1 MGISNVVDVQITRAT
16 RVVTQAGFGTMLIA
30 GPNAVFAERIRFY
43 TDLDGVSDDFA
54 TSDEEYKAAAAAFS
68 QTPSPTTV
76 AIGRLDANTPAQY
89 LLDFNQDMAGADSV
103 SVTVNGTVCTA
114 ATLLLLKAA
123 IEAVDGVAS
132 ATVVG
137 TPTFTIAI
145 LAEADRVLTVSTLAG
160 TSVVGLTGTLTNP
173 TPGVTVQDGLN
184 AIQAESD
191 DWYAL
196 VLTAATFGI
205 QLEAAR
211 WIEARRKIFVARSA
225 DANVLVGSATSDIAY
240 VLKNA
245 AFDRTAVV
253 YHAPSTDDFIDAAIL
268 GKMLPEDPG
277 SATFKFKTLAGVAAD
292 VLTASQET
300 AALGKN
306 ANNYQTVGGVNMF
319 AEGKVASGE
328 FIDIIIGVDW
338 LEARIQER
346 VFSKLVNA
354 KKIPYTDAG
363 AGIIENEVR
372 AQLTE
377 GVRVG
382 LLAADPE
389 FTVTVPKVADQS
401 PTDKGNRYMP
411 GITFD
416 APLAGAV
423 HKTRITGT
431 VSI

>member
-30 GPNAVFAERIRFY
+30 GTNGTFPERIRFY
-43 TDLDGVSDDFA
+43 TDIDGVADDFA
-54 TSDEEYKAAAAAFS
+54 TSDAEYKAASAAFS
-68 QTPSPTTV
+68 QTPSPTRI
-76 AIGRLDANTPAQY
+76 AIGRLDANTPAEY
-89 LLDFNQDMAGADSV
+89 VLDFNQDMAGADSV

-114 ATLLLLKAA
+114 TTYAALKTA

-132 ATVVG
+132 ATLVG
-137 TPTFTIAI
+137 TPTFTITI
-145 LAEADRVLTVSTLAG
+145 LAEADRTLTVSTLAI
-160 TSVVGLTGTLTNP
+160 TSVVGLTGILTNP
-173 TPGVTVQDGLN
+173 TPGVTVQDGLTE
-184 AIQAESD
+184 IQAESD

-196 VLTAATFGI
+196 VLTAKTFAI
-205 QLEAAR
+205 QFEAAL
-211 WIEARRKIFVARSA
+211 WIEARRKIFVARSS
-225 DANVLVGSATSDIAY
+225 DANILVGSATSDIAY

-245 AFDRTAVV
+245 GHDRTAVI
-253 YHAPSTDDFIDAAIL
+253 YHAPVTDDYIDAAIL

-277 SATFKFKTLAGVAAD
+277 SATFKFKTLAAVSAD

-300 AALGKN
+300 AALAKN

-354 KKIPYTDAG
+354 KKVPYTDAG

-411 GITFD
+411 GISFD

>member
-30 GPNAVFAERIRFY
+30 GPNATFPERIRFY
-43 TDLDGVSDDFA
+43 TDLDGVADDFA

-68 QTPSPTTV
+68 QAPSPTTV

-89 LLDFNQDMAGADSV
+89 VIDFNQDLAGADSV
-103 SVTVNGTVCTA
+103 SVTVNGTVCTGTSLA
-114 ATLLLLKAA
+114 ALETA

-137 TPTFTIAI
+137 TPTFSITIV
-145 LAEADRVLTVSTLAG
+145 AEADRVLTVSTLVITTAL
-160 TSVVGLTGTLTNP
+160 GLTGTLTNP
-173 TPGVTVQDGLN
+173 TPGVTVQDGLS
-184 AIQAESD
+184 AIVAESD

-196 VLTAATFGI
+196 VLTAATFAI

-211 WIEARRKIFVARSA
+211 WIEARRKIFMARSSE
-225 DANVLVGSATSDIAY
+225 ANILVGAATSDIAY

-245 AFDRTAVV
+245 GFDRTAVI
-253 YHAPSTDDFIDAAIL
+253 YHNPTTDDFIDAAIL

-277 SATFKFKTLAGVAAD
+277 SATFKFKTLSAVSAD
-292 VLTASQET
+292 TLTASQET
-300 AALGKN
+300 AALAKN